1 MDVPDGLFGAEDL
14 ASNLAYLDHAA
25 TTPLRPAAR
34 EAMLPWL
41 GGGFGNPSG
50 AHAVARAARKA
61 IDEAR
66 DEIAELL
73 GCAPNEIVFT
83 GGGTEADNLAVQGV
97 AAARPGPVLC
107 SAVEHHAVLHPVEHV
122 GGKTVPVD
130 GRGVLDLDA
139 LADALDAHPGTALVS
154 VMAANNEVGAL
165 QPLAEVAQ
173 LVRRRA
179 PNAVVH
185 TDAVQATAWL
195 DPTELTAT
203 VDLLSASAHKF
214 GGPQG
219 VGVLVVRRGTP
230 LEAQLLGGGQER
242 ELRSGTHNVAGIVGM
257 AAALADKAA
266 LRTAESDGARALRD
280 RLADG
285 LLTAIPGASE
295 TAVPDGAGPVGT
307 GLAGAATTAGALADA
322 AASRHA
328 QPADDPDR
336 RAHLLPGTLH
346 ITIPGAESEAL
357 LFLLDEAGVCASA
370 ASACASGA
378 QEASHVLAAMGVPPD
393 PRRGA
398 LRLSLGWTS
407 TDADVDRVLEVL
419 PPIVERLRSADINQ
433 AGQGAPR

>member
-1 MDVPDGLFGAEDL
+1 
-14 ASNLAYLDHAA
+14 
-25 TTPLRPAAR
+25 
-34 EAMLPWL
+34 MLPWL

-66 DEIAELL
+66 DAIAERL

-83 GGGTEADNLAVQGV
+83 GGGTEADNLAVRGV
-97 AAARPGPVLC
+97 VAARPGLVLC
-107 SAVEHHAVLHPVEHV
+107 SAVEHHAVLHPVEQA
-122 GGKTVPVD
+122 GGVTVAVD
-130 GRGVLDLDA
+130 GRGVIDLDA
-139 LADALDAHPGTALVS
+139 LAAALDAHPGATLVS
-154 VMAANNEVGAL
+154 VMAANNEVGAV
-165 QPLAEVAQ
+165 QPLAAVAQ

-179 PNAVVH
+179 PGALVH

-195 DPTELTAT
+195 DPAELTSA

-219 VGVLVVRRGTP
+219 VGVLVVPRGTP

-266 LRTAESDGARALRD
+266 HRAAEADRCRALRD
-280 RLADG
+280 RMADG
-285 LLTAIPGASE
+285 LLAAIPGAVE
-295 TAVPDGAGPVGT
+295 TAVPPAG
-307 GLAGAATTAGALADA
+307 D
-322 AASRHA
+322 
-328 QPADDPDR
+328 

-346 ITIPGAESEAL
+346 LTVPGAESEAL
-357 LFLLDEAGVCASA
+357 LFLLDEAGICASA

-393 PRRGA
+393 PRLGA

-407 TDADVDRVLEVL
+407 TGADVDRVLEVL
-419 PPIVERLRSADINQ
+419 PPIVERLRSAGA
-433 AGQGAPR
+433 AGAARGAGAAGAAGAEYATGGTGPVRVETVP